1 VPVYFTLLHEKNA
14 LFSILLI
21 SLNSCTIQF
30 ANTTEK
36 KNLHIDTLNTYIKNY
51 LPNEVGKE
59 QVVLTLEPI
68 TTDNI
73 LEICL
78 KNKYT
83 LVLFSYP
90 CPTTIDYV
98 RETILLAKKIEESK
112 AYEFKFII
120 ASATYDID
128 FYKQVHNF
136 YKKTFFLD
144 EYQYGNT
151 ILKKIT
157 NFNRS
162 IKPTYSKQEAK
173 DICITLFNNKREV
186 IYIGSTT
193 WNSITKKSEILN
205 FDELKNIL
213 KE

>member
-1 VPVYFTLLHEKNA
+1 LIYKSPLFQSESRSLQPNIGISTKFVRSPYNVPVYFTLLHEKNA

-21 SLNSCTIQF
+21 SLNSCIIQF

-136 YKKTFFLD
+136 YKKTIFFRR
-144 EYQYGNT
+144 
-151 ILKKIT
+151 IPI
-157 NFNRS
+157 
-162 IKPTYSKQEAK
+162 
-173 DICITLFNNKREV
+173 
-186 IYIGSTT
+186 
-193 WNSITKKSEILN
+193 W
-205 FDELKNIL
+205 
-213 KE
+213 